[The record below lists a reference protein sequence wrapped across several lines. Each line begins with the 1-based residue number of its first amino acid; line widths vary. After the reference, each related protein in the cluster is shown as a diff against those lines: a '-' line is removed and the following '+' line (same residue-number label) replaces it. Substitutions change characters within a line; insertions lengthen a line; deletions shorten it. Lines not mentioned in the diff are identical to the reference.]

1 MSEYKS
7 APDTTAP
14 PNTQPTQHG
23 EQAERH
29 QGSEQQQDK
38 PRKAPRGF
46 AAMDPER
53 QRAIASKGGR
63 SVPDS
68 KRSFSQNRGLAAQA
82 GRKGGQESGGNF
94 RNDPERAAAAGRK
107 GGSESGGNF
116 ANDRARAAEA
126 GRKGGLN

>member
-14 PNTQPTQHG
+14 PNAGQSTSQG
-23 EQAERH
+23 DQAERR
-29 QGSEQQQDK
+29 QASEQQDK

-63 SVPDS
+63 SVPDA

-94 RNDPERAAAAGRK
+94 RNDPARAAAAGRK